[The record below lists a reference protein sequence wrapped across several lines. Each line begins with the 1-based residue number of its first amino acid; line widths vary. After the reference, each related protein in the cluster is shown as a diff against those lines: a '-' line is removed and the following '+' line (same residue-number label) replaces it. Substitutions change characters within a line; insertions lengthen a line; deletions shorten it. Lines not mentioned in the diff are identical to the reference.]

1 MSYYN
6 DHAKYGDFF
15 DSHNP
20 DRQNRQSNDRKP
32 PKKKRRLKPFVKFLM
47 TIIALT
53 VILVIIA
60 VSVSK
65 CSGDDNKQDSASA
78 NDVQSSVSEVVS
90 NVNTTPQQQSN
101 RPTATNHTVTLGSQI
116 ESSYAVLV
124 DTSNN
129 TILARRNADEV
140 IYPASMTKAVTLLI
154 VAENIDDIT
163 ATFKMTSDII
173 DPLYREGLTLAGFA
187 PGEDVRIIDMI
198 YGMVLE
204 SGAEASVGL
213 ATHIAG
219 SEAEFVKLMN
229 QKVQELG
236 LKNTHFTNV
245 SGLHNKN
252 HYTTCTEMAMI
263 MQEVIKNDFC
273 REIISTEWYTVAK
286 NNYHEELKFH
296 SGMFQK
302 MYGNE
307 PEVAIIKGGK
317 TGFTSQSLYCLV
329 SFAVTEDGR
338 DIICVTAKG
347 EGKYSPIYDCIKLY
361 KDYTHPDE
369 N

>member
-15 DSHNP
+15 NSHDP
-20 DRQNRQSNDRKP
+20 ERQNRPSGDRKP
-32 PKKKRRLKPFVKFLM
+32 PKKKRRLKPFIKFLL

-53 VILVIIA
+53 VVLVIIA

-65 CSGDDNKQDSASA
+65 CSTDS
-78 NDVQSSVSEVVS
+78 DEQTDKTVSSQVSEVAS
-90 NVNTTPQQQSN
+90 GVNTTPEQKSN
-101 RPTATNHTVTLGSQI
+101 RPADTINTVTLGAQI
-116 ESSYAVLV
+116 ESAHAVLI
-124 DTSNN
+124 DASDN
-129 TILARRNADEV
+129 TVLARRNADKV

-163 ATFKMTSDII
+163 ATFKMTSNII
-173 DPLYREGLTLAGFA
+173 DPLYKEGLTLAGFA
-187 PGEDVRIIDMI
+187 PGEDVKVIDMI

-219 SEAEFVKLMN
+219 SEVEFVKLMN
-229 QKVQELG
+229 QKAQELG
-236 LKNTHFTNV
+236 LENTHFTNV
-245 SGLHNKN
+245 SGLHDKN

-273 REIISTEWYTVAK
+273 REIISTEYYTVAK
-286 NNYHEELKFH
+286 NSYHEELKFH
-296 SGMFQK
+296 SGMFEK

-307 PEVAIIKGGK
+307 PEVATIKGGK
-317 TGFTSQSLYCLV
+317 TGFTSQSLFCLV
-329 SFAVTEDGR
+329 SFAVTDDGR

-361 KDYTHPDE
+361 KDYTHPE
-369 N
+369 K

>member
-15 DSHNP
+15 NSHDP
-20 DRQNRQSNDRKP
+20 ERQNRPSGNRKP
-32 PKKKRRLKPFVKFLM
+32 PRKKRRLKPFVKFLL

-65 CSGDDNKQDSASA
+65 CSSNDNDQDSVSAS
-78 NDVQSSVSEVVS
+78 DIQSQVSEVTS
-90 NVNTTPQQQSN
+90 NVNTTPQPKNN

-116 ESSYAVLV
+116 ESSYAVLI
-124 DTSNN
+124 DASDN
-129 TILARRNADEV
+129 TVLARRNADQV
-140 IYPASMTKAVTLLI
+140 IYPASMTKAITLLI

-163 ATFKMTSDII
+163 ATFKMTSNII
-173 DPLYREGLTLAGFA
+173 DPLYKEGLTLAGFA
-187 PGEDVRIIDMI
+187 PGEEVRIIDMI

-219 SEAEFVKLMN
+219 SEAEFVKQMN
-229 QKVQELG
+229 QKAQELG
-236 LKNTHFTNV
+236 LENTHFTNV
-245 SGLHNKN
+245 SGLHDKN
-252 HYTTCTEMAMI
+252 HYTTCTEMAML

-273 REIISTEWYTVAK
+273 REIISTEYYTVAK
-286 NNYHEELKFH
+286 NSYHEELKFH
-296 SGMFQK
+296 SGMFEK

-307 PEVAIIKGGK
+307 PEVATIKGGK

-329 SFAVTEDGR
+329 SFAVTDDGR

-347 EGKYSPIYDCIKLY
+347 EQKYSPIYDCIKLY
-361 KDYTHPDE
+361 KDYTHPKK
-369 N
+369 